1 MPKLM
6 KLISLPDNKMARPF
20 FTLGKIYETEYWSS
34 NGVIVIADN
43 GEKYIML
50 NERFDLTSSGN

>member
-1 MPKLM
+1 M